1 MEPLKLGVP
10 EWYLT
15 FAYAIL
21 RSVPNK
27 LGGVVA
33 MLSCM
38 LVLLLMPLLDTSRV
52 RGNQFRPLS
61 RLFFW
66 SFVATFFLL
75 TWLGMQHAE
84 EPFVSIGVAASVY
97 YFAYFFIVVPVIGVV
112 ENTLADAGLD
122 RTILVP

>member
-1 MEPLKLGVP
+1 MGGLKPAVNSNLPMQTPPSIVP

-38 LVLLLMPLLDTSRV
+38 LVLLLLPVLDTSRV
-52 RGNQFRPLS
+52 RGNQFRPLGK
-61 RLFFW
+61 LFFW

-75 TWLGMQHAE
+75 TWLEKTTPCQVKA
-84 EPFVSIGVAASVY
+84 P
-97 YFAYFFIVVPVIGVV
+97 
-112 ENTLADAGLD
+112 
-122 RTILVP
+122 TISQ